1 MIEPVCVAEIFGEN
15 FKLKKS
21 DPLIR
26 GFKLKVS
33 KGSAHERTRRTP
45 AVGENPEH
53 CTTVEGKITSLIRFL
68 EKLMAH
74 PSASDVSE
82 VFFTE
87 ILYYNGQC
95 NTYYK
100 VHELAK
106 LAKMGISLGV
116 TSELDESIQLEFS
129 AHELK
134 IVR

>member
-53 CTTVEGKITSLIRFL
+53 CTTVEGKITSMIRFL

-74 PSASDVSE
+74 PSAGDVRE
-82 VFFTE
+82 IFFTE
-87 ILYYNGQC
+87 ILYHQGQC
-95 NTYYK
+95 DTYYK
-100 VHELAK
+100 VHWIEK

-116 TSELDESIQLEFS
+116 TSELDESG
-129 AHELK
+129 
-134 IVR
+134 